1 MSAHTS
7 LLGLYEPGDGW
18 LFRLPVGWKYA
29 LMLAVALTPM
39 WLWTWWATAAA
50 LLVAVLAMLTSG
62 IPLRR
67 IFGLGGYLWFLLG
80 TLAAYQLIS
89 TRFVAAF
96 VSPGTVLAAVL
107 AARMLTLTT
116 STPVLLDA
124 LTTGL
129 KPLRLVRLN
138 PDAAAL
144 AVALMI
150 RSVPFLAG
158 SVADARDAARAR
170 GVDRNPALLLTPAVV
185 GAVAY
190 AQRTGEA
197 LHARGLPA
205 DEPPRR

>member
-18 LFRLPVGWKYA
+18 LFRLPVGWKYV
-29 LMLAVALTPM
+29 LMLAVALVPM
-39 WLWTWWATAAA
+39 ALWTWQATAAA
-50 LLVAVLAMLTSG
+50 LVVAVASMLTSG
-62 IPLRR
+62 IAWRR
-67 IFGLGGYLWFLLG
+67 IFALGGYLWVLLG

-89 TRFVAAF
+89 TRLVLAF

-129 KPLRLVRLN
+129 RPLRLVRLN

-150 RSVPFLAG
+150 RSIPFLAG

-197 LHARGLPA
+197 LHARGLPGDA
-205 DEPPRR
+205 LP